1 MNKSPAFHHVV
12 IFIVVFFIMIAP
24 AGAGESNFPKP
35 SAIRSVTDCAG
46 RVVKLPETVE
56 RIACLYSFAGHA
68 VTLLGRGRD
77 IVAVAKGLK
86 RDSLLLEICPS
97 INDALVPKS
106 QGGVNIE
113 ELLNA
118 RPDIVFVSADVG
130 QDPGETNKLDAVG
143 IPYLIVDYATLEEQQ
158 RAVSMIGEA
167 INRSEEAEAYVRYYK
182 KCIQKVRDTVSNLPE
197 TEMLRVYHSVNAP
210 TRTAIHLSLTT
221 NWLDVLG
228 VINVTETTE
237 TDSSEGKQNVS
248 LEQILL
254 WNPDVILVNEPA
266 ARKEILSDRSW
277 APLKAV
283 KRGRVYLMPIAL
295 SRWGHPGS
303 IETPLAILWAART
316 LYPDRFKT
324 LDITTETRFFYK
336 KFFNHPLS
344 DARIQRILDGKLQ
357 RKPKQ
362 PEGRRR

>member
-1 MNKSPAFHHVV
+1 MNSDAPKSSSP
-12 IFIVVFFIMIAP
+12 
-24 AGAGESNFPKP
+24 
-35 SAIRSVTDCAG
+35 RSVEDCAG
-46 RVVKLPETVE
+46 RVVTLPEKVE

-68 VTLLGRGRD
+68 VALLGRGQD
-77 IVAVAKGLK
+77 IAAVAKGLK

-97 INDALVPKS
+97 IDNALVPKS

-118 RPDIVFVSADVG
+118 RPDIVFLSADVG
-130 QDPGETNKLDAVG
+130 QDAGETDKLDKVG
-143 IPYLIVDYATLEEQQ
+143 IPYLIVDYATLEQQ
-158 RAVSMIGEA
+158 QQAVSMIGTTL
-167 INRSEEAEAYVRYYK
+167 NRSEEAEAYVQYYK
-182 KCIQKVRDTVSNLPE
+182 KCIQRVQDAVSTLPE
-197 TEMLRVYHSVNAP
+197 NEVLRVYHSVNEA
-210 TRTAIHLSLTT
+210 TRTAIPLSLTT
-221 NWLDVLG
+221 GWLDVLG
-228 VINVTETTE
+228 IINVTKKTE
-237 TDSSEGKQNVS
+237 PGSSDGKQYVS

-283 KRGRVYLMPIAL
+283 KQSRVYLMPIAL

-303 IETPLAILWAART
+303 IETPLAILWAAKA

-324 LDITTETRFFYK
+324 LDMVEETRYFYSQ
-336 KFFNHPLS
+336 FFNYQLS
-344 DARIQRILDGKLQ
+344 DARIQQILDGKLR

-362 PEGRRR
+362 SDGRNR